1 LFEVAICD
9 LKDSFLG
16 LVRFP
21 GRAPNDAVS
30 VSSHSECPL
39 ITASAGCDGY
49 DGRMQ
54 ITSPKH
60 GRTRRPSATCR
71 RAVTIPIESRITI
84 LRHQKVILD
93 TALAELYS
101 VPVKR
106 LNEQIKRNRK
116 RFPADFMFHLTPRE
130 NKCLR
135 SQFATSK
142 IGRGGR
148 RSLPYAFTEHGAI
161 MAATVLNSEQAV
173 EMSVYVVRAFVRLRA
188 ALAANRELAGR
199 IAELEKHL
207 ETHDGAIQEIMKV
220 IKKLMNPS
228 PSRRSKIGFALPP
241 TRTG

>member
-1 LFEVAICD
+1 
-9 LKDSFLG
+9 
-16 LVRFP
+16 
-21 GRAPNDAVS
+21 
-30 VSSHSECPL
+30 
-39 ITASAGCDGY
+39 
-49 DGRMQ
+49 MQ
-54 ITSPKH
+54 ITSPKT
-60 GRTRRPSATCR
+60 GRPRRPSAIR
-71 RAVTIPIESRITI
+71 RKASAVSIDLRILI

-116 RFPADFMFHLTPRE
+116 RFPADFMFQLTPRE
-130 NKCLR
+130 NKSLR

-161 MAATVLNSEQAV
+161 MPATVLNSEQAV

-188 ALAANRELAGR
+188 ALAADRELTGR
-199 IAELEKHL
+199 IEELEKHL
-207 ETHDGAIQEIMKV
+207 QTHDGAIQEIIKV
-220 IKKLMNPS
+220 IKRLMNPP

-241 TRTG
+241 ARTG

>member
-1 LFEVAICD
+1 M
-9 LKDSFLG
+9 
-16 LVRFP
+16 
-21 GRAPNDAVS
+21 
-30 VSSHSECPL
+30 
-39 ITASAGCDGY
+39 ITASDRYDRY

-54 ITSPKH
+54 IRSPKTR
-60 GRTRRPSATCR
+60 RTRRPLATR
-71 RAVTIPIESRITI
+71 RKAVAVSIDLRILI

-106 LNEQIKRNRK
+106 LNEQVKRNRK

-130 NKCLR
+130 NKSLR
-135 SQFATSK
+135 SQFATSN

-199 IAELEKHL
+199 IEELEKHL
-207 ETHDGAIQEIMKV
+207 ETHDGAIQEIIKV

>member
-1 LFEVAICD
+1 M
-9 LKDSFLG
+9 
-16 LVRFP
+16 RFP
-21 GRAPNDAVS
+21 GTALNDAVS

-39 ITASAGCDGY
+39 ITASASY
-49 DGRMQ
+49 DRYDDEMQ
-54 ITSPKH
+54 ITSPNT
-60 GRTRRPSATCR
+60 GRTRRPLAIRRKASA
-71 RAVTIPIESRITI
+71 VSIDLRILI

-116 RFPADFMFHLTPRE
+116 RFPADFMFHLTSRE
-130 NKCLR
+130 NQSLR
-135 SQFATSK
+135 SQFATSNL
-142 IGRGGR
+142 GRGGR

-161 MAATVLNSEQAV
+161 MAATVLNSEPAV

-199 IAELEKHL
+199 IEELEKHL
-207 ETHDGAIQEIMKV
+207 QTHDGAIQEIIQV
-220 IKKLMNPS
+220 IKRLMNPP

-241 TRTG
+241 ARTG